1 MHTMSTFQVLPGEP
15 PEHGSL
21 GPSVPVLPEAAGLPI
36 LPPPLRR
43 LRGKGGHRT
52 PVQEVQDHLQVGRGE
67 EEPPEARPQEGEGG
81 RQRGIFF

>member
-1 MHTMSTFQVLPGEP
+1 MHTISTFQVLPGEP

-43 LRGKGGHRT
+43 LRGQGGHRP
-52 PVQEVQDHLQVGRGE
+52 PVQEVQDHLQVGL
-67 EEPPEARPQEGEGG
+67 
-81 RQRGIFF
+81 